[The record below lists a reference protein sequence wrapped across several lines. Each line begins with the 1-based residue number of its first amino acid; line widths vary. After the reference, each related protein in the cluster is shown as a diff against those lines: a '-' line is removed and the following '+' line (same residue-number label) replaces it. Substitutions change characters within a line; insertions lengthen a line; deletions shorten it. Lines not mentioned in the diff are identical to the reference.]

1 MAARRRIWKAAQPF
15 IGPERLVFIDETGLN
30 TKMTRLHGRAPR
42 GQRLLVSVPFG
53 HWKTTTFVAG
63 LRLTGLSDT
72 SNNQLDGGV
81 GDESG
86 AVMARGGS
94 GLGFEW
100 AFGRGGLPHKGPLQ
114 AAGWCSASQ
123 I

>member
-1 MAARRRIWKAAQPF
+1 MAARRDRSTYRVV
-15 IGPERLVFIDETGLN
+15 RLASIAFMC
-30 TKMTRLHGRAPR
+30 K
-42 GQRLLVSVPFG
+42 S
-53 HWKTTTFVAG
+53 
-63 LRLTGLSDT
+63 SDT
-72 SNNQLDGGV
+72 SQSDTSKNQLDGGV